1 MNPLVTTLKNESKK
15 LVKQLAGLVGF
26 QLLTKAQTIAYL
38 KPYEL
43 AHRPAELINVPEVYD
58 AVDPGQR
65 IFQRK
70 DAATQPC
77 YVWYRIYEG
86 GPPAALLRNGSV
98 HIDGHVLCTD
108 YFTDHVLRDFFK
120 TKKRAVVEAGALVAP
135 FSHYPDGHFIGGY
148 YDFMFLIAAKLCRMA
163 QAVPELVDA
172 TVAYPLFGTTYEQ
185 EFLSVLG
192 FKPAHVLDSRLYNV
206 RSANCLLASAG
217 AWDYPSPADVEL
229 LRDRLAPLI
238 QEPAEKH
245 ARLYISRTGRR
256 RIVNE
261 DALVAL
267 LEKYDFFIVED
278 RPRTLA
284 EQLTLYRHASFI
296 MGPHGAS
303 FSNIIWCQPGTHL
316 FEIFAPDYVPDYFL
330 YLAQL
335 AGLGYSACCQPA
347 AGGEHLPPIE
357 KNIRV
362 SVPDIERGLV
372 TALEKAAQLETRR
385 CGPDKQPDSLVG

>member
-1 MNPLVTTLKNESKK
+1 MNPLVTKLKNEIKK
-15 LVKQLAGLVGF
+15 LVKQLAGLAGF
-26 QLLTKAQTIAYL
+26 RLLNKAQTIACL

-43 AHRPAELINVPEVYD
+43 VYRPAELINVPEVYD

-77 YVWYRIYEG
+77 HVWHRTHEG

-98 HIDGHVLCTD
+98 RIDGQVLCTD
-108 YFTDHVLRDFFK
+108 YFTDHVLKDLLK
-120 TKKRAVVEAGALVAP
+120 TKKRTVVEAGALVAP
-135 FSHYPDGHFIGGY
+135 FSHYPDAHFICGY
-148 YDFMFLIAAKLCRMA
+148 YDFMFLIAAKLCRMM
-163 QAVPELVDA
+163 QAVPELADA
-172 TVAYPLFGTTYEQ
+172 TVAYPLFGTSYEQ

-192 FKPAHVLDSRLYNV
+192 FKPSHVLDSRSYNV
-206 RSANCLLASAG
+206 QSTNYLLANAG
-217 AWDYPSPADVEL
+217 AWDYPSPTDVEL

-245 ARLYISRTGRR
+245 PRIYISRTGRR

-284 EQLTLYRHASFI
+284 EQLTLYHHASFI

-316 FEIFAPDYVPDYFL
+316 FEVFAPDYVPDYFL

-347 AGGEHLPPIE
+347 AGGEHLLPIE
-357 KNIRV
+357 KNILV
-362 SVPDIERGLV
+362 SVPDIERGLIA
-372 TALEKAAQLETRR
+372 ALEKAARSEIRHY
-385 CGPDKQPDSLVG
+385 GPNE